1 MNSDFENEK
10 EFDKY
15 VYNKINENEMI
26 KINKKIALIIIKYKI
41 KDIYNNYISFQGK
54 LNLKKKEEKKE

>member
-1 MNSDFENEK
+1 
-10 EFDKY
+10 
-15 VYNKINENEMI
+15 MI

-54 LNLKKKEEKKE
+54 LNLKKKEGKKE